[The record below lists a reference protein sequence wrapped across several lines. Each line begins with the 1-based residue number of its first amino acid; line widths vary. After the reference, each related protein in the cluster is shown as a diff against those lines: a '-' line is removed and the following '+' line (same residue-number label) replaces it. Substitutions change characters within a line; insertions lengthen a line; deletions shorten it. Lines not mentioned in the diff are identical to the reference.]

1 MMMQLL
7 KKYNSFD
14 FFAAEGQ
21 IGLVVVFKIINESL
35 LLVINGFCF
44 VYAAICI
51 SIIQIET

>member
-1 MMMQLL
+1 MMMRLL
-7 KKYNSFD
+7 EKYNSFD

-21 IGLVVVFKIINESL
+21 IGLVVVFKMINESL